1 MAPLTPKAATAALRD
16 REIEA
21 IVIGGS
27 AGVLE
32 VLRTLLAALPST
44 LPIPVLVVVHL
55 PTRPHS
61 NVHHALQFASP
72 LPMQQADDKE
82 PLQGGRIYFASP
94 GYHLLVEADRSVAQ
108 SLDEP
113 VYYSR
118 PSIDVLFESAS
129 DVFKK
134 SLLGILLTGASP
146 DGADGLRAIHAAG
159 GLTMVQDPLTCEAQ
173 AMPRAA
179 LELFEPDFV
188 LAPADMAALLKTLDS
203 SPTAL
208 RRS

>member
-1 MAPLTPKAATAALRD
+1 MTLAGRD
-16 REIEA
+16 IQA

-27 AGVLE
+27 AGVLD
-32 VLRTLLAALPST
+32 VLRVLLGALPHT
-44 LPIPVLVVVHL
+44 LAIPVLIVVHL
-55 PTRPHS
+55 PTRSHS
-61 NVHHALQFASP
+61 NVHQSLQFASV
-72 LPMQQADDKE
+72 LPMRQADDKE
-82 PLQGGRIYFASP
+82 PLQGGTIYFASP
-94 GYHLLVEADRSVAQ
+94 GYHLLVEADRSAAQ

-118 PSIDVLFESAS
+118 PSIDVLFDSAS
-129 DVFKK
+129 DVYKR

-146 DGADGLRAIHAAG
+146 DGAEGLRAIHAAG
-159 GLTMVQDPLTCEAQ
+159 GLTIVQDPQSAEAQ

-188 LAPADMAALLKTLDS
+188 LAPAQIAALLKTLAP
-203 SPTAL
+203 SPLTM